1 MEKLFHDF
9 HPSDLQWIVDR
20 STFIVSRRLLSD
32 ANNITNI
39 SQCHYHWTW
48 FTSTDQFFMIYNIK
62 LWYRFFVCIAHTQ
75 TTLKHA
81 KGNLSNFTTSIH
93 PLNKRENRTPNHAYE
108 EYAQHIF
115 IATLDSIHSNF
126 SIHFLAIALC
136 VLDIKTMCKCKCQ
149 ILNLNL
155 CEWVKENLQ
164 TIRSI
169 FHSLDSFCLLLFLS
183 LSFHLF
189 SCTSGDYKWIVVL
202 DITCWQIKYG
212 SLFMHRI
219 EWNTTDRQQT
229 CYVDCPL

>member
-1 MEKLFHDF
+1 
-9 HPSDLQWIVDR
+9 
-20 STFIVSRRLLSD
+20 
-32 ANNITNI
+32 
-39 SQCHYHWTW
+39 
-48 FTSTDQFFMIYNIK
+48 MIYNIK
-62 LWYRFFVCIAHTQ
+62 LWYRFFFSLTHDIQTHAHASTQ
-75 TTLKHA
+75 REIFRILFA
-81 KGNLSNFTTSIH
+81 SIH
-93 PLNKRENRTPNHAYE
+93 LLNKRENRTPNLAYE
-108 EYAQHIF
+108 EYAQHVF

-136 VLDIKTMCKCKCQ
+136 TWRPMCKCEFW

-155 CEWVKENLQ
+155 CEGVKENLQ
-164 TIRSI
+164 AIRSI

-183 LSFHLF
+183 LSFYLF